1 MRNLI
6 LIILIVIKKIIE
18 SFYDR
23 NFKKGQKEIEW
34 TPIGKLIK
42 NLKEKG
48 ILKLFDY
55 LKEKKGKI
63 NINQLKAELNEII
76 N

>member
-23 NFKKGQKEIEW
+23 NFKKGQKEIESSS
-34 TPIGKLIK
+34 IGKLIK

-63 NINQLKAELNEII
+63 NINQLEAELKKII

>member
-23 NFKKGQKEIEW
+23 NFKKGQEEIEW

>member
-1 MRNLI
+1 M
-6 LIILIVIKKIIE
+6 
-18 SFYDR
+18 
-23 NFKKGQKEIEW
+23 
-34 TPIGKLIK
+34 K

-63 NINQLKAELNEII
+63 NINQLEAELKKII